1 MTTVFRLFW
10 AVFCLCMFVI
20 MISGC
25 GGKDEMP
32 VNCSVSGP
40 AISVESTVAPT
51 CSTPGSVTIAAS
63 GGTEPLTFSINGLDF
78 QSSSEFAGLAPGTYT
93 LTVMDANECTA
104 TTSVG
109 LAVENDLTL
118 SFTASVAGCE
128 GSEGS
133 VELSATGGSG
143 TYLYSI
149 DGENFVESPVFTGL
163 ANGEF
168 SVAVKD
174 GFCEFHTKAI
184 VPSGLSFDTAIS
196 AIIKNKCA
204 IDGCHVTGSQF
215 PDMTSFKGIQDNAPQ
230 IGLRVGNRGMP
241 PMQEGIVQLE
251 EDEINQI
258 VCWVTDGAPNN

>member
-1 MTTVFRLFW
+1 MTTAFRPSCSIFH
-10 AVFCLCMFVI
+10 MFVCL
-20 MISGC
+20 MMAGC
-25 GGKDEMP
+25 SGKDEMP

-40 AISVESTVAPT
+40 AISVASTTAPT
-51 CSTPGSVTIAAS
+51 CSTTGTITVAAS

-109 LAVENDLTL
+109 LTVKNDLTL
-118 SFTASVAGCE
+118 SFTANVAGCE

-133 VELSATGGSG
+133 IEFSATGGSG

-149 DGENFVESPVFTGL
+149 DGENFVESSVFSGL
-163 ANGEF
+163 ASGEY

-174 GFCEFHTKAI
+174 GFCEFRTEAI

-204 IDGCHVTGSQF
+204 VDGCHVTGSQF
-215 PDMTSFKGIQDNAPQ
+215 PDMTSFKGIQDNAKQ

-241 PMQEGIVQLE
+241 PMQEGIAQLE
-251 EDEINQI
+251 EDEIDKI